1 VKNRFGVTS
10 GRQVKLPTLGDRRLP
25 APELD
30 PGSLWAR
37 VLAVAGAL
45 VLAAGLHF
53 GAGFGPIPAIGVPA
67 AAAMAFGLVLHRRPR
82 PTRAP
87 QRWTDP
93 CLLIA
98 AGVAVLA
105 LTNSGIGSGADGG
118 TGWGSVGLLAYP
130 LLTIGLLRLQSAR
143 LAEREADVLVQAG
156 LVATTFALGLWVLS
170 SPARVRF
177 DVSLGAAEG
186 AVALAALDLL
196 LMTLAVHLLLLPG
209 ERIFV
214 YRGTALALGFLFGA
228 HLASALA
235 LFNGQDPSSGV
246 VGALVAVAFA
256 LLAITALDPSARRL
270 FEPLI
275 GEPARFSAAHLVLIE
290 MGMLAPP
297 GVIALH
303 ALRREAIPAAAAVGI
318 AVVSV
323 VLAAYLGSLLLQRS
337 VIERRADHDG
347 LTGLP
352 NRMLFADRLS
362 RALAHARRNDL
373 PVAVMVVDLD
383 RFKGINDSLGH
394 AAGDELLRQAAQRMR
409 SCVREEDTVARLGGD
424 EFALL
429 LPYVSGVDGAMA
441 AARRLLG
448 VFAEPMELAGEIVVV
463 TPSIGISLFP
473 QDGDDA
479 DLIVAGADAAMY
491 RAKER
496 GRNTFEIWSPAL
508 RREANEHLAL
518 EAALRRGLDAG
529 EFVLHYQPKVDLR
542 TGRITGAEAL
552 VRWNHPEKGLLY
564 PGSFVPLAE
573 QTGLVG
579 ALGQF
584 VIAAACEQLA
594 AWRFGGLPELT
605 VAVNVSAR
613 ELGEELVEYV
623 TRALRLACIPGHAL
637 ELELTESAALE
648 SLELTVHVIQQLR
661 DLGVTCSIDDFGTGY
676 CGLSYLNR
684 LPIDTLKIDRSF
696 ITELSGG
703 SDAIVTA
710 VIALGHSLGLKVIAE
725 GVETADQLAYLTS
738 RGCDEMQ
745 GFLFSKP
752 IPADE
757 FAALVLARNGATSGL
772 ETAQQPG
779 PEERAGQAPLAAFS
793 ADDFLF
799 GQGPECGGDGVGVGH
814 HHGVEEGLG
823 VDLLP
828 G

>member
-1 VKNRFGVTS
+1 VDNLS
-10 GRQVKLPTLGDRRLP
+10 GLHSP
-25 APELD
+25 
-30 PGSLWAR
+30 WAR
-37 VLAVAGAL
+37 VLAVVGAV
-45 VLAAGLHF
+45 VLAAGLYF
-53 GAGFGPIPAIGVPA
+53 GAGFGPVPAAGIPA
-67 AAAMAFGLVLHRRPR
+67 AAAMGFGLVLHRRAR
-82 PTRAP
+82 PSRVP
-87 QRWTDP
+87 PGWTDP

-98 AGVAVLA
+98 AGVAVFA
-105 LTNSGIGSGADGG
+105 LTSAGIGSGIDGG
-118 TGWGSVGLLAYP
+118 TGWGPVGLLAYP

-143 LAEREADVLVQAG
+143 LPEREADVLVQAG

-170 SPARVRF
+170 TPARLRL
-177 DVSLGAAEG
+177 DIPLGTAEVS
-186 AVALAALDLL
+186 VALAALDLL
-196 LMTLAVHLLLLPG
+196 LLTLAVHLLLLPG

-214 YRGTALALGFLFGA
+214 YRGTALGLGFLFGA

-235 LFNGQDPSSGV
+235 LFNGQGLSNGV
-246 VGALVAVAFA
+246 VTALVVVAFT
-256 LLAITALDPSARRL
+256 LLAVTALDPSARRL

-275 GEPARFSAAHLVLIE
+275 GEPARFSAAHLVLTE
-290 MGMLAPP
+290 MGMFAPP
-297 GVIALH
+297 AVIALH
-303 ALRREAIPAAAAVGI
+303 AVRREAIPAAPAIGVAVASI
-318 AVVSV
+318 

-352 NRMLFADRLS
+352 NRMLFGDRLS

-383 RFKGINDSLGH
+383 RFKGVNDSLGH

-409 SCVREEDTVARLGGD
+409 TCVREEDTVARLGGD

-429 LPYVSGVDGAMA
+429 LPYVSGVDGALA
-441 AARRLLG
+441 VAHRLLA
-448 VFAEPMELAGEIVVV
+448 VFAEPVELAGQPVVV
-463 TPSIGISLFP
+463 SPSIGISLFP
-473 QDGDDA
+473 QDGDDE
-479 DLIVAGADAAMY
+479 DLVVAGADAAMY

-496 GRNTFEIWSPAL
+496 GRNTFEIFSPAL
-508 RREANEHLAL
+508 RQEANEHVAL
-518 EAALRRGLDAG
+518 EASLRRGLEAG

-579 ALGQF
+579 ALGEF

-594 AWRFGGLPELT
+594 AWRMAGLPDLT
-605 VAVNVSAR
+605 VAVNVSAS
-613 ELGEELVEYV
+613 ELGEGLVEYV
-623 TRALRLACIPGHAL
+623 TRALRLAGIPGHSL
-637 ELELTESAALE
+637 ELELTESAALD
-648 SLELTVHVIQQLR
+648 SLELTVQVIQQLR
-661 DLGVTCSIDDFGTGY
+661 GLGVTCSIDDFGTGY

-684 LPIDTLKIDRSF
+684 LPIDALKIDRSF

-703 SDAIVTA
+703 SDTIVTA

-725 GVETADQLAYLTS
+725 GVETADQLAYLAS

-745 GFLFSKP
+745 GYLFSKP
-752 IPADE
+752 VPADE
-757 FAALVLARNGATSGL
+757 FAALVLTRNPGGPLSGL
-772 ETAQQPG
+772 ELAAQPG
-779 PEERAGQAPLAAFS
+779 PEERAGEAPLAAFP
-793 ADDFLF
+793 ADDLLF
-799 GQGPECGGDGVGVGH
+799 GQRPQCSGNGVGVGH
-814 HHGVEEGLG
+814 HHGIQEGLG